1 MVREHSKIL
10 NFRISDIFNYPV
22 SYDVDNA
29 CKVILRQI
37 FEISWT
43 IIVKFNFKK
52 KIKFNFLELH
62 RTDFSKIVRG
72 GRSVDCLSI
81 YKFQENLNYGKN
93 ITVKFSKIWLGGP
106 SSQAGPV
113 PAKV

>member
-52 KIKFNFLELH
+52 LNLI
-62 RTDFSKIVRG
+62 FSSYIEQ
-72 GRSVDCLSI
+72 I
-81 YKFQENLNYGKN
+81 FP
-93 ITVKFSKIWLGGP
+93 KFSGEVEVSIVYRYTNFKKI
-106 SSQAGPV
+106 
-113 PAKV
+113 

>member
-1 MVREHSKIL
+1 MVREHSKNL

-43 IIVKFNFKK
+43 IIVKFNLKKKLNLIFSSYIEQIFPKLSGEVEVSIVYRYTNFKK
-52 KIKFNFLELH
+52 I
-62 RTDFSKIVRG
+62 
-72 GRSVDCLSI
+72 
-81 YKFQENLNYGKN
+81 
-93 ITVKFSKIWLGGP
+93 
-106 SSQAGPV
+106 
-113 PAKV
+113 